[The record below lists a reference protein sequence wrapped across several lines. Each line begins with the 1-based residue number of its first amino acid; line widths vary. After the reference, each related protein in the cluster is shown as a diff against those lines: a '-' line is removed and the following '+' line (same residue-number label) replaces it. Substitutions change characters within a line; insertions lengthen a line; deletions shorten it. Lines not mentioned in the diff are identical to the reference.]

1 MQLGQYQEFLTF
13 HKLLSPNGLLIC
25 DNVLINGWVIDL
37 KYPER
42 RKKTMVYRMR
52 AFLENLKNEKDFIS
66 SIIPLG
72 DGVALL
78 FKRG

>member
-1 MQLGQYQEFLTF
+1 M
-13 HKLLSPNGLLIC
+13 
-25 DNVLINGWVIDL
+25 LINGWVIDL